1 MLRLLVSG
9 AQYQTILQY
18 VDSSEEMFRI
28 LDKLN
33 RIFIIDKPLQLWAD
47 MTARR
52 VGHPI
57 EQVP

>member
-1 MLRLLVSG
+1 M
-9 AQYQTILQY
+9 QYQTILQY